1 MLINEIKNHRYL
13 LLAIVVIGLF
23 VFGFNLDNGLFWDD
37 DDWIINNPF
46 VHNFSHIKDFF
57 TKDILSGIGLKSN
70 YYRPILLLTFAFNY
84 VISGIKPFS
93 YHLVSNLLHVLN
105 GVLIFVLLQNVLKR
119 RWLSFIAALF
129 FVIHPLQTE
138 AVTYIS
144 GRGDPLN
151 VFFMLLALVFFLK
164 KSRIWSLAFLV
175 LAILSRETAVIFPFF
190 FMAFY
195 IAFLT
200 KERFWPAVKN
210 SFKKALPYF
219 GVVGAYVLLR
229 LTVLNFKNTLNFYGA
244 ENIYTENLHIRVF
257 TFFHALLN
265 YFKLIFAPVG
275 LHMERDLDLLVSFFD
290 FRVLSVLGI
299 LIGLVLWLVYLY
311 RREGTEGI
319 SDFRIWFFG
328 LAVFF
333 INLGPSTGILASV
346 NALIYEHWLYFGL
359 FGIAT
364 IIAFYVDRLMVIVRD
379 KKVLRLIVLVALI
392 GYFAF
397 LGVASAKRNLA
408 WGEPV
413 AFYEDIL
420 RYSPDSVRINNNL
433 GNLHNRKDDLE
444 RAEFYYRRAIESED
458 TFAQPH
464 YNIGVI
470 RLNEGN
476 LEEAKKEFL
485 RAIELNPEFHYA
497 YQNLAFI
504 YAQEGD
510 LASATEALEIVLEV
524 RSIDPTVYYNLG
536 LIYGAMG
543 RTDDARDMLEMGIQ
557 FVRNEDERLAFEDL
571 LTKLE

>member
-13 LLAIVVIGLF
+13 ILGIVVIGLV

-46 VHNFSHIKDFF
+46 VHSFSYIGDLF

-93 YHLVSNLLHVLN
+93 YHLVSNLLHILN
-105 GVLIFVLLQNVLKR
+105 GVLIFTLLQNVLKR

-129 FVIHPLQTE
+129 FVINPLQTE

-151 VFFMLLALVFFLK
+151 VFFMLLSLVFFLK
-164 KSRIWSLAFLV
+164 KSRIWSLALLV

-190 FMAFY
+190 LMAFY

-200 KERFWPAVKN
+200 QERFLSALKT

-219 GVVGAYVLLR
+219 GIVAIYSLLR
-229 LTVLNFKNTLNFYGA
+229 LTVLNFKDTLNFYGV
-244 ENIYTENLHIRVF
+244 ENIYTESIYIRVL

-275 LHMERDLDLLVSFFD
+275 LHMERDLELIISVFTLPALLT
-290 FRVLSVLGI
+290 LGI
-299 LIGLVLWLVYLY
+299 LIGLVWWLVFLY
-311 RREGTEGI
+311 RKEGKEGI

-333 INLGPSTGILASV
+333 INLGPSSGILASV

-364 IIAFYVDRLMVIVRD
+364 IFAFYMDRLIVFVRD
-379 KKVLRLIVLVALI
+379 KRVMRLIVIGALI
-392 GYFAF
+392 AYFAF

-408 WGEPV
+408 WGDPI
-413 AFYEDIL
+413 AFYQDIL

-433 GNLHNRKDDLE
+433 GNLYNAEGDLE
-444 RAEFYYRRAIESED
+444 TAVMYYEKAIEAED
-458 TFAQPH
+458 IFAQPH

-470 RLNEGN
+470 LMNQEDFEG
-476 LEEAKKEFL
+476 AKAQYLK
-485 RAIELNPEFHYA
+485 AIELNPDFYYS

-504 YAQEGD
+504 QAKEGN
-510 LASATEALEIVLEV
+510 LPGAAETLETLLTI
-524 RSIDPTVYYNLG
+524 RSNDPAIYYNLALVYAGINRIQEAIDMATKG
-536 LIYGAMG
+536 LEY
-543 RTDDARDMLEMGIQ
+543 ARNPEERSALE
-557 FVRNEDERLAFEDL
+557 EL
-571 LTKLE
+571 LTRLK